1 LVNPPGNARDFYGV
15 AFCTHRDLVGMEV
28 MQAQFVEQR
37 LFNNL
42 MQIVRFEDFF
52 STFKPLSNSC
62 ARGTGGNKDICGIF
76 NTCSE
81 VRNYEGAPAGFAE
94 LPLSRWNR
102 KFRLSVE
109 KTLRPRRV
117 ILRISTLKNL
127 SFCRSCSLCPLSHAS
142 GATELR
148 VCNRQS
154 AE

>member
-102 KFRLSVE
+102 KISSTLE

-117 ILRISTLKNL
+117 ILRNL
-127 SFCRSCSLCPLSHAS
+127 NLEKPQFLSV
-142 GATELR
+142 L
-148 VCNRQS
+148 
-154 AE
+154 

>member
-1 LVNPPGNARDFYGV
+1 
-15 AFCTHRDLVGMEV
+15 VGMEV

-127 SFCRSCSLCPLSHAS
+127 SFCRSCSLCPLSRAS

>member
-62 ARGTGGNKDICGIF
+62 ARGTGGNKICGIF

-81 VRNYEGAPAGFAE
+81 VRDYEGAPAGFAE

-102 KFRLSVE
+102 KISSTLE

-117 ILRISTLKNL
+117 ILRNL
-127 SFCRSCSLCPLSHAS
+127 NLEKPQFLSV
-142 GATELR
+142 L
-148 VCNRQS
+148 
-154 AE
+154 

>member
-1 LVNPPGNARDFYGV
+1 MVSRAASSTFGKPTRECGV

-37 LFNNL
+37 LFNL

-81 VRNYEGAPAGFAE
+81 VRDYEGAPAGFAE

-102 KFRLSVE
+102 KISSTLE

-117 ILRISTLKNL
+117 ILRNL
-127 SFCRSCSLCPLSHAS
+127 NLEKPQFLSV
-142 GATELR
+142 L
-148 VCNRQS
+148 
-154 AE
+154 